1 MVPHSISWVP
11 DFRAKFWLPRTFG
24 NLVYLHQIVGGDSHQ
39 LYTTEYATF
48 IQYMNQKLKFILAFG
63 LCR

>member
-11 DFRAKFWLPRTFG
+11 DFRAKPWLPRTFG

-39 LYTTEYATF
+39 LYPTEYATF
-48 IQYMNQKLKFILAFG
+48 SG
-63 LCR
+63 SSGP